1 MLTTCLV
8 YVQYDFEDLPRRI
21 QKLQRQSPSLMSICV
36 KRETQRWI
44 LERKQ
49 TLLSGRLLLIKNYCR
64 YSLPVR
70 VHFVVIHVF
79 FFFLVCD
86 VMISRGRSLCCVSG

>member
-1 MLTTCLV
+1 
-8 YVQYDFEDLPRRI
+8 
-21 QKLQRQSPSLMSICV
+21 V

-49 TLLSGRLLLIKNYCR
+49 TLLSRRLLLIKNYGR

-70 VHFVVIHVF
+70 VHFVVIHF
-79 FFFLVCD
+79 FIFILVCD

>member
-36 KRETQRWI
+36 KRET
-44 LERKQ
+44 EVDTRKKANSAVKEVAVDKE
-49 TLLSGRLLLIKNYCR
+49 LLQ
-64 YSLPVR
+64 
-70 VHFVVIHVF
+70 VF
-79 FFFLVCD
+79 LT
-86 VMISRGRSLCCVSG
+86 R